1 MGAIGFPNAP
11 KFTSQEMNALLR
23 NTKILPVLFALL
35 AAVFYAINTPFS
47 KLLLTCIPPTFMASF
62 LYLGAGVGVGIMYL
76 FHIRK
81 EDKSERL
88 TKSDLPY
95 TIGMI
100 VLDIAAPIFLM
111 LGIRVGSASN
121 ASLLGNFEI
130 VATTLIALLIFK
142 EQVTARL
149 WLAIGFITISSI
161 LLSLDGADSFQLS
174 FGSVFVIL
182 ATCCWGLENNCTRKI
197 SDKSTYEIVVLKGLF
212 SGAGSFIVAML
223 LGEKL
228 PSLSYIS
235 CAMILGFV
243 AYGLSIFLYIRAQS
257 DLGAAKTSAYYAV
270 APFVGTFL
278 AFLINGEKLTPIFF
292 VGLLFMLIGSVF
304 VVYDT
309 MLKHHSHGHTHT
321 VVHTHNGVTH
331 THVITHAHGH
341 NHFVSEEQ
349 HGHNHRDYLNSE
361 EHRLSHSQG
370 L

>member
-1 MGAIGFPNAP
+1 M
-11 KFTSQEMNALLR
+11 LR
-23 NTKILPVLFALL
+23 NTKILPILFALL

-47 KLLLTCIPPTFMASF
+47 KLLLTYIPPTFMASF
-62 LYLGAGVGVGIMYL
+62 LYLGAGVGVGILYL

-81 EDKSERL
+81 EDASERL
-88 TKSDLPY
+88 TKADLPY

-111 LGIRVGSASN
+111 LGIRIGSASS

-130 VATTLIALLIFK
+130 VATTLIALLLFQEK
-142 EQVTARL
+142 VTARL
-149 WLAIGFITISSI
+149 WLAIGFITLSSI
-161 LLSLDGADSFQLS
+161 VLSFEGADSFQLS
-174 FGSVFVIL
+174 LGSVFVIL

-212 SGAGSFIVAML
+212 SGAGSFLVAVL
-223 LGEKL
+223 LGETL
-228 PSLSYIS
+228 PSLPYIA
-235 CAMILGFV
+235 CAMVLGFV

-257 DLGAAKTSAYYAV
+257 ELGAAKTSAYYAV

-278 AFLINGEKLTPIFF
+278 AFLVNGEKLTPIFF
-292 VGLLFMLIGSVF
+292 VGLVFMLIGSVF

-309 MLKHHSHGHTHT
+309 MLKHHCHGHTHT

-341 NHFVSEEQ
+341 DHFVSDEK
-349 HGHNHRDYLNSE
+349 HGHNHGDYLNSE
-361 EHRLSHSQG
+361 EHRLAHSQG